1 MGNLFNALNSLKS
14 NIFGSGEAGSTTPIL
29 RKSAIELAD
38 TSPLSRM
45 GDDPFQFSSISY
57 PRDVTNDMQSGHYM
71 LFYINK
77 QNDTKYS
84 YDGQSGVTVEEKNI
98 FWPFDEFITSAIDLS
113 FSKHGPMFFDNIDSV
128 KLKIHSD
135 NKDLFWSKKNIK
147 NGYLRPFAWRGSE
160 MMAISAQNTTIHL
173 AIATWEMSTYFDKK
187 KKISGITLQTSKWM
201 KPPPNSAP
209 TQAKAAGLYMICTLS
224 KNIAEKNGFD
234 DSLMLDSNGKIAE
247 STGANIFFVKNNK
260 LFTPIADC
268 FLNGITRKT
277 VIQLAKKNNI
287 KVIEKR
293 ILPKELV
300 KADEIFLTGTAVE
313 ITPVSQVDNRKYKIG
328 EITKK
333 LISLFSDLVEKKNS
347 N

>member
-1 MGNLFNALNSLKS
+1 MTKKKNFDNRAGYIWLDGKFVKWNQAKIHVLTHGLHYASCVFEGARVYNGK
-14 NIFGSGEAGSTTPIL
+14 IFKLIEHTKRLLLSSKIL
-29 RKSAIELAD
+29 GFKLPYAEKE
-38 TSPLSRM
+38 
-45 GDDPFQFSSISY
+45 
-57 PRDVTNDMQSGHYM
+57 
-71 LFYINK
+71 INK
-77 QNDTKYS
+77 VCKQ
-84 YDGQSGVTVEEKNI
+84 I
-98 FWPFDEFITSAIDLS
+98 I
-113 FSKHGPMFFDNIDSV
+113 
-128 KLKIHSD
+128 
-135 NKDLFWSKKNIK
+135 KKQNIK

-201 KPPPNSAP
+201 RPPPNSAP

-224 KNIAEKNGFD
+224 KHIAEKNGFD

>member
-1 MGNLFNALNSLKS
+1 MTKKKNFDNRAGYIWLDGKFVKWNQAKIHVLTHGLHYASCVFEGARVYNGK
-14 NIFGSGEAGSTTPIL
+14 IFKLIEHTKRLLLSSKIL
-29 RKSAIELAD
+29 GFKLPYAEKE
-38 TSPLSRM
+38 
-45 GDDPFQFSSISY
+45 
-57 PRDVTNDMQSGHYM
+57 
-71 LFYINK
+71 INK
-77 QNDTKYS
+77 VCKQ
-84 YDGQSGVTVEEKNI
+84 I
-98 FWPFDEFITSAIDLS
+98 I
-113 FSKHGPMFFDNIDSV
+113 
-128 KLKIHSD
+128 
-135 NKDLFWSKKNIK
+135 KKQNIK

-224 KNIAEKNGFD
+224 KHIAEKNGFD

>member
-1 MGNLFNALNSLKS
+1 MTKKKNFDNRAGYIWLDGKFVKWNQAKIHVLTHGLHYASCVFEGARVYNGKIFKLNEHTKRLLLSSK
-14 NIFGSGEAGSTTPIL
+14 IL
-29 RKSAIELAD
+29 GFKLPYAEKE
-38 TSPLSRM
+38 
-45 GDDPFQFSSISY
+45 
-57 PRDVTNDMQSGHYM
+57 
-71 LFYINK
+71 INK
-77 QNDTKYS
+77 VCKQ
-84 YDGQSGVTVEEKNI
+84 I
-98 FWPFDEFITSAIDLS
+98 I
-113 FSKHGPMFFDNIDSV
+113 
-128 KLKIHSD
+128 
-135 NKDLFWSKKNIK
+135 KKQNIK

-224 KNIAEKNGFD
+224 KHIAEKNGFD